1 MSDLNNEMQASD
13 LEFNSHQQDKKVKLF
28 PVRLRNRVMSAG
40 LESVPSNT
48 EKSCIASYY
57 RQFEKL

>member
-28 PVRLRNRVMSAG
+28 PVRLQNRLLSAG
-40 LESVPSNT
+40 LEPVPSNT
-48 EKSCIASYY
+48 FKARIVS
-57 RQFEKL
+57 Q